1 MIRCMIRTK
10 IHRAAVADSF
20 RHCEAVPEGV
30 VQQPSFLRLFIQTEQ
45 LIFYIFVI
53 IAEIFKKP

>member
-10 IHRAAVADSF
+10 IHRAAVAQLPQARLRRAERS
-20 RHCEAVPEGV
+20 R
-30 VQQPSFLRLFIQTEQ
+30 QQPSFLRLFVQTEQ
-45 LIFYIFVI
+45 QTFYIFVI